1 MPMQKTEEPLVSI
14 LMNCFNG
21 EIYLREALKSILAQT
36 YQNWELIFWD
46 NQSTDQSADIFKS
59 YKDDRLK
66 YFYSP
71 KHTNLGGGRAEAY
84 PLLRGEFIAILDTDD
99 LWLPNKLEEQLKCF
113 DDENIGIS
121 ITNIEFFSKKRSKVL
136 YKKPPTQGW
145 VTHELL
151 KNNYVPLLTV
161 MLRCTFVQSLEYAFD
176 PDFSH
181 IADFDLIVRTS
192 TVSKLAYIPKV
203 LAKWRVHDASLSHAS
218 NSKEVFVFEK
228 KKWLLKNGDKPNF
241 ASYQKGLNTFKNNT
255 EIQWIR
261 YLLTKSRINEA
272 KKTLNNIRFDTA
284 QAYIVYVLS
293 FVPVLTFIIRLRD
306 QMQRSYWF

>member
-66 YFYSP
+66 YYYSP
-71 KHTNLGGGRAEAY
+71 KHTNLGGGRAKAY

-121 ITNIEFFSKKRSKVL
+121 ITNTEFFSKKRSKVL

-145 VTHELL
+145 VTNELL
-151 KNNYVPLLTV
+151 KNYYISLETV
-161 MLRCTFVQSLEYAFD
+161 MLRCSFVQSLEYAFD

-218 NSKEVFVFEK
+218 KEVFVFEK

-241 ASYQKGLNTFKNNT
+241 ASYQKALNTFKNNT

-272 KKTLNNIRFDTA
+272 KKTLNNIRFDTT